1 MKHIV
6 SIAAALLAWWG
17 AAAQPADSV
26 SLRKGGSLNMEWM
39 QPFGGVTVDG
49 PMRVVLTRVGEDE
62 PTKIAY
68 DTRSSLDSRVKASVD
83 KYGILTLREKN
94 AREKID
100 TTEVRVYYHTLESLS
115 ADGARVSFTEPV
127 TEPMLDLAVSGGAC
141 VEAELD
147 VRDLVL
153 NVTGKSEVVLKGRAR
168 YLTLTVSTAR
178 VDASALQ
185 PLSTRVDASH
195 GARVNVWADERLEAY
210 AASAKIQFGG
220 KPEIVRAETSTFG
233 GEIVEAGPEAEI
245 HIR

>member
-1 MKHIV
+1 MKNIV
-6 SIAAALLAWWG
+6 SIAAALLIGWG

-39 QPFGGVTVDG
+39 QPFSGVAVDG
-49 PMRVVLTRVGEDE
+49 PMRVVLTRIGEDE

-94 AREKID
+94 SREKID
-100 TTEVRVYYHTLESLS
+100 TTEVRVYYRTLATLS
-115 ADGARVSFTEPV
+115 AAGARVSFTEPV
-127 TEPMLDLAVSGGAC
+127 TEPMVDLSVSGGAR

-153 NVTGKSEVVLKGRAR
+153 NVTGKSEVVLKGQSR

-178 VDASALQ
+178 IDASGLHT
-185 PLSTRVDASH
+185 LSTRVDASH
-195 GARVNVWADERLEAY
+195 GAQVDVVADERFEAN
-210 AASAKIQFGG
+210 AASAKIRFGG

-233 GEIVEAGPEAEI
+233 GEIVEAEPDGEI